1 MTERLGSILLVFAS
15 MFAGCSGAQRGP
27 ATTPQIDL
35 SLAKPA
41 LGSAIADPGPRAGAL
56 GETSD
61 NAPNV
66 IDLDTIRIQVVRKG
80 PGADAELT
88 SVATTDLFNQA
99 VDANKNGEGSRAIG
113 LFRQLVTEFPESQFA
128 ALSLFN
134 IAAIYDGRNDLAA
147 TLGTLSELNEK
158 YPDSRK
164 SVEGHLYMV
173 ALLTERD
180 RYAEA
185 LINVEQLLAR
195 RNVSYVEQ
203 VEALARKGYVQI
215 ELGQLDV
222 ADATLQ
228 QAITAWKQIPK
239 LEDPY
244 FIAMAFYYRAEI
256 VHRKFAALP
265 VRLPDTQLR
274 KDLDA
279 KEVLASTAYDRWKQA
294 LGFRHAYW
302 ATASG
307 YQMSQIF
314 VEFWKATITAPFPT
328 SMNVAARERY
338 VKEVHAR
345 VREHLEKAL
354 SGHQMNV
361 ELAAAYGVDT
371 LWSKASKERAA
382 EILTI
387 LGNEDR
393 GSFTQPTQ

>member
-1 MTERLGSILLVFAS
+1 MTKRLRSIVVTFAS
-15 MFAGCSGAQRGP
+15 LIAGCSGAPRTP
-27 ATTPQIDL
+27 LTTPQQDL
-35 SLAKPA
+35 RSAKP
-41 LGSAIADPGPRAGAL
+41 GVGGVVADPAPRTGTL
-56 GETSD
+56 GDTSEA
-61 NAPNV
+61 APKV

-80 PGADAELT
+80 PGGDAELT

-99 VDANKNGEGSRAIG
+99 VDASKNSESSRAIG

-134 IAAIYDGRNDLAA
+134 IAAIYDGRSELAA
-147 TLGTLSELNEK
+147 TLGTLIELNEK

-164 SVEGHLYMV
+164 SIEGHLYMV

-180 RYAEA
+180 RYVEA
-185 LINVEQLLAR
+185 LTSVDQLLLR
-195 RNVSYVEQ
+195 RNVSYIEQ

-215 ELGQLDV
+215 ELGQLDS

-228 QAITAWKQIPK
+228 QAITAWKQIPR

-279 KEVLASTAYDRWKQA
+279 KEVLASAAYDRWKLA
-294 LGFRHAYW
+294 LGFRQAYW

-314 VEFWKATITAPFPT
+314 VEFWKATVTAPFPT
-328 SMNVAARERY
+328 AMNVAARPQY
-338 VKEVHAR
+338 VKEVHGR

-354 SGHQMNV
+354 NGHQMNV
-361 ELAAAYGVDT
+361 ELAAAYGVET

-382 EILTI
+382 DILTI

>member
-1 MTERLGSILLVFAS
+1 MTMRLGSILLVFAS
-15 MFAGCSGAQRGP
+15 TFAGCSGVQRVP
-27 ATTPQIDL
+27 ATTPQHDL
-35 SLAKPA
+35 RSAKPA
-41 LGSAIADPGPRAGAL
+41 LGSAIADSGPRAGAQ
-56 GETSD
+56 GDTSA
-61 NAPNV
+61 NAPKI

-80 PGADAELT
+80 PGGDAELT

-99 VDANKNGEGSRAIG
+99 VDANRHGEGSRAIG

-134 IAAIYDGRNDLAA
+134 IAAIHDGRHDLAA

-185 LINVEQLLAR
+185 LTSVEQLLAR

-222 ADATLQ
+222 ADVTLQ

-244 FIAMAFYYRAEI
+244 FIAMAFYYRADI

-265 VRLPDTQLR
+265 VRLPDSQLR

-279 KEVLASTAYDRWKQA
+279 KEVLASAAYDRWKQA
-294 LGFRHAYW
+294 LGFRQAYW

-314 VEFWKATITAPFPT
+314 VEFWKATITAPFP
-328 SMNVAARERY
+328 SAMNVAAREQY

-361 ELAAAYGVDT
+361 ELAAAYGVET
-371 LWSKASKERAA
+371 LWSKASKDRAA